1 VLGGRSLESSSP
13 CGDFMTAKPD
23 AYRTDHRAVPHRGRE

>member
-1 VLGGRSLESSSP
+1 
-13 CGDFMTAKPD
+13 MTAKPD